1 MFVCKKKNRSG
12 GTSEMVVDK
21 SLGKFTEVKTM
32 GVTTSEE
39 DIAVLVVRGKDW
51 IVHYDGQQTIN
62 LKQVDERKAYEKA
75 VWRQSGYVIL

>member
-1 MFVCKKKNRSG
+1 MFVRKKKNRSG
-12 GTSEMVVDK
+12 STSEMVVDK
-21 SLGKFTEVKTM
+21 SSGKFTEVKTM
-32 GVTTSEE
+32 GVATSEE

-62 LKQVDERKAYEKA
+62 LKQVDERKAYERA

>member
-1 MFVCKKKNRSG
+1 MFVRKKKNRSG

-21 SLGKFTEVKTM
+21 SSGKFTEVKTM
-32 GVTTSEE
+32 GVATSEE
-39 DIAVLVVRGKDW
+39 GIAVLVVRCKDW

-62 LKQVDERKAYEKA
+62 FKQVDERKAYEKA